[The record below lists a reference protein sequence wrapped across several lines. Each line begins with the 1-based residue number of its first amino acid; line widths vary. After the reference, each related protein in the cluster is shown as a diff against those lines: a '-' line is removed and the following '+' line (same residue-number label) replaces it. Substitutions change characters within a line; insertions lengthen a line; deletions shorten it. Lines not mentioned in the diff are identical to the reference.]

1 MISIPFLS
9 QKGKKTNYYLG
20 LLLKEDN
27 GIVFALELKNNSILV
42 RQTERFNY
50 SNSWDNLVEDIDGI
64 VFKLETELKTEFK
77 DVIFFLY
84 SHLIEEKKSEIKKPY
99 LLKIKQI
106 AKSLDFNPLGYIEV
120 CESLVSYLIDKE
132 QIPISSILIE
142 LDKTYFTVL
151 IYKSGKL
158 FHKKIMPK
166 TEDFIADLKSSL
178 AEVKGSFLLP
188 AKIILYDSKDL
199 DDYSTRILSYRWPED
214 YFIQIPKIE
223 ILKEEELIE
232 ALIKIFEKQIL
243 SDLSQKDKTETLPE
257 ENFGFLI
264 NKDIKEIEDKGENT
278 LSSFNE
284 KRLFKHQSLA
294 QNIKNLIKNI
304 TFFKKINFGNKLWLP
319 VIFLALAAFLVVN
332 EVFFHK
338 ADIIVYLPSQWKTK
352 DLTLTLPYKIATFS
366 AEITETKKTSG
377 TNEIGEKAHGEVI
390 IYNTNLNKEKFF
402 SKGTEIETAG
412 LKFVLDTDVKIAT
425 AESASTPGQA
435 NVKVTAVAIGDEYN
449 ITKGKRFNIDDTSY
463 GESAN
468 NFVGGAKKKIRTVAK
483 KDMEE
488 LEELIIKKAKN
499 MDLFPRKNYSDA
511 IFLSQLTEVNL
522 IKKIFD
528 GEIGE
533 EKETIQI
540 KAKVDN
546 TYFFVSKNDFLNKVI
561 ELTKKDF
568 SPPFILDKN
577 SISYQIKNIEK
588 HLSQVKLD
596 IFLKAK
602 LTIKIEKEALL
613 KKIVGKDK
621 SSLEKILKE
630 EINVD
635 GYKLNNENFL
645 PGLNNYLPFI
655 PHNIN
660 LKFSNL

>member
-9 QKGKKTNYYLG
+9 QKGKKKNYYLG

-50 SNSWDNLVEDIDGI
+50 SSSWDNLVEDIDGI

-412 LKFVLDTDVKIAT
+412 LRFVLDTDVKIAT

-468 NFVGGAKKKIRTVAK
+468 NFVGGTKKKIRTVAK

-546 TYFFVSKNDFLNKVI
+546 TYFFVSKNDFFNKVI

-602 LTIKIEKEALL
+602 LTTKIEKEALL

-630 EINVD
+630 EMNVD

>member
-9 QKGKKTNYYLG
+9 QKGKKKNYYLG

-50 SNSWDNLVEDIDGI
+50 SSSWDNLVEDIDGI

-468 NFVGGAKKKIRTVAK
+468 NFVGGTKKKIRTVAK

-546 TYFFVSKNDFLNKVI
+546 TYFFVSKNDFFNKVI

-602 LTIKIEKEALL
+602 LTTKIEKEALL

-630 EINVD
+630 EMNVD